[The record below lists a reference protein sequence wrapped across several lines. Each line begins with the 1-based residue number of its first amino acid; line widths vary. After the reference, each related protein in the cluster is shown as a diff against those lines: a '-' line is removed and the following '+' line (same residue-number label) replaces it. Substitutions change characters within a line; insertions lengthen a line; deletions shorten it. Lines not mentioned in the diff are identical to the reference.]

1 MIEVSQD
8 DFPLPPVSRRT
19 MASDF
24 DDDVFPPPTRK
35 RKGIAISKTQLPAS
49 KNLSSTVSPSERE
62 ESPIAGPAKKKKRN
76 PHPNTA
82 YYEVEVLPLLQKVQ
96 KAWACHYLTKFSSND
111 LDKVIAP
118 FWDNSESL
126 QKDWEMGEARHKCL
140 EHAKTWKWKALKSM
154 KVSKYLFIYI
164 FHLSIVCLTMDIDRN
179 MSSRR

>member
-82 YYEVEVLPLLQKVQ
+82 YYEVEVLPLLQK
-96 KAWACHYLTKFSSND
+96 
-111 LDKVIAP
+111 
-118 FWDNSESL
+118 
-126 QKDWEMGEARHKCL
+126 DWEMGEEKHKCL
-140 EHAKTWKWKALKSM
+140 EHAKTWKFKALKSM

-179 MSSRR
+179 M